1 MCVNMKTI
9 VFITIVTIVLNLCS
23 LTRCGRVKRVVGA
36 MDVDCG
42 TQPRV
47 ASLRSLKSLRHSC
60 GATLLTAHFA
70 ITAAHCVEK
79 DKEQYLE
86 LNNYCVEDNEIPPK
100 AEVLEVITNP
110 LYDPI
115 TRAHDVALLR
125 IALHLCDVTWL
136 NSSLLPTSSFGIS
149 GECTIY
155 GYGFQDVDT
164 QVSSE
169 RLLAGSL
176 RIVSLDRCAAALG
189 PRVAPRHDGGMLCA
203 LGDRVDACQG
213 DSGSPLICSGVI
225 EGISSY
231 GMSCAVPGLPGVY
244 TSIGPHLPWI
254 RQVIQD
260 Q

>member
-23 LTRCGRVKRVVGA
+23 LTRSGRVKRVVGA

-79 DKEQYLE
+79 DKDQYLE
-86 LNNYCVEDNEIPPK
+86 LNNYCVQDNEGPPK

-125 IALHLCDVTWL
+125 IALHLSDVTWL

-164 QVSSE
+164 
-169 RLLAGSL
+169 
-176 RIVSLDRCAAALG
+176 
-189 PRVAPRHDGGMLCA
+189 
-203 LGDRVDACQG
+203 QG